1 MARKYSVEEG
11 SLLLTCDFVL
21 ISEEDTRKLRK
32 EKAIEAIKKM
42 GKSLED
48 FQGLPIFDV
57 N

>member
-21 ISEEDTRKLRK
+21 ISEEDTRKSRK